1 MNLVITCPRN
11 LESETEIEIR
21 KILNEYG
28 DQESEIYRSH
38 MRGILFVNT
47 NTEASKI
54 IDWVKR
60 KIIDEP
66 WFIRYC
72 LRIIPIQLEC
82 DTDIEKIKQNIQKLK
97 KTIQKNDSYRI
108 TIEKRN
114 SDISSQEMITEI
126 AGLFSNKVSLDVPD
140 WVVLIEIFGNKTGM
154 SILRN
159 DGIFSLEKSKRE
171 SEINF
176 L

>member
-1 MNLVITCPRN
+1 LNLVITCPRN

-72 LRIIPIQLEC
+72 LRIIPIQLES
-82 DTDIEKIKQNIQKLK
+82 DTDVEKIKQNIQKLQN
-97 KTIQKNDSYRI
+97 IVQKNDSYRI

-114 SDISSQEMITEI
+114 SDISSKEIITEV
-126 AGLFSNKVSLDVPD
+126 ANVFSNKVSLDEPD
-140 WVVLIEIFGNKTGM
+140 WIILIEIFGNKTGI
-154 SILRN
+154 SILK
-159 DGIFSLEKSKRE
+159 DTGIFSLEKSKRE
-171 SEINF
+171 

>member
-1 MNLVITCPRN
+1 MNLLITCARN
-11 LESETEIEIR
+11 LESETENEIS
-21 KILNEYG
+21 KILTESG
-28 DQESEIYRSH
+28 DLEPEIYKSD

-47 NTEASKI
+47 SVETSKI
-54 IDWVKR
+54 IDYVKG
-60 KIIDEP
+60 KIKDEP
-66 WFIRYC
+66 WSVRYC

-114 SDISSQEMITEI
+114 SDISSQEMITDI
-126 AGLFSNKVSLDVPD
+126 AELFSNKVSLDMPD

-171 SEINF
+171 SE
-176 L
+176 

>member
-72 LRIIPIQLEC
+72 LRIIPIQLES
-82 DTDIEKIKQNIQKLK
+82 DTDVEKIKQNIQKLQN
-97 KTIQKNDSYRI
+97 IVQKNDSYRI

-114 SDISSQEMITEI
+114 SDISSKEIITEV
-126 AGLFSNKVSLDVPD
+126 ANVFSNKVSLDEPD
-140 WVVLIEIFGNKTGM
+140 WIILIEIFGNKTGI
-154 SILRN
+154 SILK
-159 DGIFSLEKSKRE
+159 DTGIFSLEKSKRE
-171 SEINF
+171 SE
-176 L
+176 

>member
-1 MNLVITCPRN
+1 MNLLITCGRN
-11 LESETEIEIR
+11 LESETENEIG
-21 KILNEYG
+21 KILTESG
-28 DQESEIYRSH
+28 DQKPEIYKSD

-47 NTEASKI
+47 NIETSKI
-54 IDWVKR
+54 VDYVKV
-60 KIIDEP
+60 KIKDEP
-66 WFIRYC
+66 WSVRYC

-82 DTDIEKIKQNIQKLK
+82 DTEIEKIKQNIQRLK

-114 SDISSQEMITEI
+114 SDISSQEMISEI

-140 WVVLIEIFGNKTGM
+140 WIVLIEIFGNKTGVA
-154 SILRN
+154 ILKN

-171 SEINF
+171 SE
-176 L
+176 

>member
-72 LRIIPIQLEC
+72 LRIIPIQLES
-82 DTDIEKIKQNIQKLK
+82 DTDVEKIKQNIQKLQN
-97 KTIQKNDSYRI
+97 IVQKNDSYRI

-114 SDISSQEMITEI
+114 SDISSKEIITEV
-126 AGLFSNKVSLDVPD
+126 ANVFSNKVSLDEPD
-140 WVVLIEIFGNKTGM
+140 WIILIEIFGNKTGI
-154 SILRN
+154 SILK
-159 DGIFSLEKSKRE
+159 DTGIFSLEKSKRE
-171 SEINF
+171 

>member
-1 MNLVITCPRN
+1 MNLLITCARN
-11 LESETEIEIR
+11 LESDTENEIC
-21 KILNEYG
+21 KILTESG
-28 DQESEIYRSH
+28 DQEPEIYKSD

-47 NTEASKI
+47 SVETSKI
-54 IDWVKR
+54 IDYVKG
-60 KIIDEP
+60 KIKDEP
-66 WFIRYC
+66 WSVRYC

-154 SILRN
+154 SILNN
-159 DGIFSLEKSKRE
+159 DEIFSLEKSKRE
-171 SEINF
+171 SE
-176 L
+176 

>member
-72 LRIIPIQLEC
+72 LRIIPIQLES
-82 DTDIEKIKQNIQKLK
+82 DTDVEKIKQNIQKLQN
-97 KTIQKNDSYRI
+97 IVQKNDSYRI

-114 SDISSQEMITEI
+114 SDISSKEIITEV
-126 AGLFSNKVSLDVPD
+126 ANVFSNKVSLDEPD
-140 WVVLIEIFGNKTGM
+140 WIILIEIFGNKTGV
-154 SILRN
+154 SILK
-159 DGIFSLEKSKRE
+159 DTGIFSLEKSKRE
-171 SEINF
+171 

>member
-1 MNLVITCPRN
+1 LNLVITCPRN

-54 IDWVKR
+54 IDCVKR

-72 LRIIPIQLEC
+72 LRIIPIQLES
-82 DTDIEKIKQNIQKLK
+82 DTDVEKIKQNIQKLQN
-97 KTIQKNDSYRI
+97 IVQKNDSYRI

-114 SDISSQEMITEI
+114 SDISSKEIITEV
-126 AGLFSNKVSLDVPD
+126 ANVFSNKVSLDEPD
-140 WVVLIEIFGNKTGM
+140 WIILIEIFGNKTGI
-154 SILRN
+154 SILK
-159 DGIFSLEKSKRE
+159 DTGIFSLEKSKRE
-171 SEINF
+171 

>member
-1 MNLVITCPRN
+1 MNLLITCARN
-11 LESETEIEIR
+11 LESEAEDEIK
-21 KILNEYG
+21 KILNGYG
-28 DQESEIYRSH
+28 DREPEIYKSD

-47 NTEASKI
+47 NVETSKI
-54 IDWVKR
+54 IDYVKG
-60 KIIDEP
+60 KIKDEP
-66 WFIRYC
+66 WSVRYC

-114 SDISSQEMITEI
+114 SDISSQEMIIEI
-126 AGLFSNKVSLDVPD
+126 AGLFSNKVSLNVPD
-140 WVVLIEIFGNKTGM
+140 WIILIEIFGNKTGT
-154 SILRN
+154 SILKT

-171 SEINF
+171 SE
-176 L
+176 

>member
-72 LRIIPIQLEC
+72 LRIIPIQLES
-82 DTDIEKIKQNIQKLK
+82 DTDVEKIKQNIQKLQNVV
-97 KTIQKNDSYRI
+97 QKNDSYRI

-114 SDISSQEMITEI
+114 SDISSKEIITEV
-126 AGLFSNKVSLDVPD
+126 ANVFSNKVSLDEPH
-140 WVVLIEIFGNKTGM
+140 WIILIEIFGNKTGV
-154 SILRN
+154 SILK
-159 DGIFSLEKSKRE
+159 DTGIFSLEKSKRE
-171 SEINF
+171 

>member
-1 MNLVITCPRN
+1 LNLVITCPRN

-72 LRIIPIQLEC
+72 LRIIPIQLES
-82 DTDIEKIKQNIQKLK
+82 DTDVEKIKQNIQKLQNVV
-97 KTIQKNDSYRI
+97 QKNDSYRI

-114 SDISSQEMITEI
+114 SDISSKEIITEV
-126 AGLFSNKVSLDVPD
+126 ANVFSNKVSLDEPD
-140 WVVLIEIFGNKTGM
+140 WIILIEIFGNKTGV
-154 SILRN
+154 SILK
-159 DGIFSLEKSKRE
+159 DTGIFSLEKSKRE
-171 SEINF
+171 